1 MHRHPA
7 QAPDSERVRGLPG
20 QAALAWRAGAAAA
33 WRSGAVTAQPVEAAA
48 ARRAG
53 AVTAQPAGAVTAR
66 RAGAAAAQPAGAAAT
81 RRAGQA
87 RRDQQSAQAIAS
99 VVCLHASASSG
110 RQWQALGRRLAGRYR
125 VLSPDLYGAGDSPPW
140 PAERQPTLADE
151 VALLEPV
158 FEAAGEPVHLVGH
171 SYGGAVAARAALTYP
186 GRFRS
191 LVLIEPVL
199 FGLLLAEDPGQPAA
213 REVVAVCQHTRIAVE
228 LGTLDGAA
236 RRFIDYWM
244 GPGAWAG
251 MPPHR
256 RAAAARAMRTVSSE
270 WSAIFA
276 ETTPLAA
283 YASLDLPTLYVVG
296 GKSPASTRA
305 VARLLT
311 HVLPD
316 VSTAE
321 LAEAGH
327 MAPIT
332 HPDLVSAAI
341 EAHIAQI
348 T

>member
-7 QAPDSERVRGLPG
+7 QALDSERVRGLPG
-20 QAALAWRAGAAAA
+20 QAAIAWHAGV
-33 WRSGAVTAQPVEAAA
+33 VTAQPVEAAA

-53 AVTAQPAGAVTAR
+53 AAAAQPAGAVTA
-66 RAGAAAAQPAGAAAT
+66 QPAGAAAA

-140 PAERQPTLADE
+140 PAERQPTLTDE

-199 FGLLLAEDPGQPAA
+199 FGLLLAQDPGQSAA
-213 REVVAVCQHTRIAVE
+213 REVVAVCQHTRIAVK
-228 LGTLDGAA
+228 LGALDSAA

-256 RAAAARAMRTVSSE
+256 QAAAARAMRTVSSE

-283 YASLDLPTLYVVG
+283 YASLNLPTLYVVG
-296 GKSPASTRA
+296 GKSPVSTRA
-305 VARLLT
+305 VTRLLT
-311 HVLPD
+311 QALPHV
-316 VSTAE
+316 TMAE
-321 LAEAGH
+321 LADVGH

-341 EAHIAQI
+341 EAHIAQVG
-348 T
+348 

>member
-7 QAPDSERVRGLPG
+7 QALDSERVRGLPG
-20 QAALAWRAGAAAA
+20 QAAMAWRAGAAAA
-33 WRSGAVTAQPVEAAA
+33 WRAEAVTAW
-48 ARRAG
+48 RAE
-53 AVTAQPAGAVTAR
+53 AVTAQPAGAVTAW
-66 RAGAAAAQPAGAAAT
+66 RAGAAAARPAD
-81 RRAGQA
+81 QA
-87 RRDQQSAQAIAS
+87 RRDQQSAQAIAT

-125 VLSPDLYGAGDSPPW
+125 VLSPDLYGAGNSPPW
-140 PAERQPTLADE
+140 PADRQPSIADE

-158 FEAAGEPVHLVGH
+158 FEAAGEPVHLIGH

-199 FGLLLAEDPGQPAA
+199 FGLLLAQDPGQPAA
-213 REVVAVCQHTRIAVE
+213 REVVAVCQDTRIAVE
-228 LGTLDGAA
+228 LGALDGAA

-276 ETTPLAA
+276 DTTPLTA
-283 YASLDLPTLYVVG
+283 YASLDLPTLYLVG

-311 HVLPD
+311 QVLPD

-332 HPDLVSAAI
+332 HPDLVSGAI
-341 EAHIAQI
+341 EAHIAQL

>member
-1 MHRHPA
+1 MHRHPP
-7 QAPDSERVRGLPG
+7 QALDSQRARRLRG
-20 QAALAWRAGAAAA
+20 QA
-33 WRSGAVTAQPVEAAA
+33 T
-48 ARRAG
+48 
-53 AVTAQPAGAVTAR
+53 TAR
-66 RAGAAAAQPAGAAAT
+66 PAGAAAPRPAGLVTPRPAGLT
-81 RRAGQA
+81 RR
-87 RRDQQSAQAIAS
+87 DHKSAQSTAS

-110 RQWQALGRRLAGRYR
+110 RQWQALQGRLAGRYQ
-125 VLSPDLYGAGDSPPW
+125 VLSPDLYGSGDSPPW
-140 PAERQPTLADE
+140 PGEREMSLADE
-151 VALLEPV
+151 VSLLRPA

-199 FGLLLAEDPGQPAA
+199 FGLLLAEDPRQPAV
-213 REVVAVCQHTRIAVE
+213 REVVAVCQHTRVAAE
-228 LGTLDGAA
+228 LGALDSAA

-251 MPPHR
+251 MPSRR
-256 RAAAARAMRTVSSE
+256 RAAAARAMRAVSSE

-276 ETTPLAA
+276 DTTPLSA
-283 YASLDLPTLYVVG
+283 YASLDLPTLYLVG
-296 GKSPASTRA
+296 SESPASTRA

-311 HVLPD
+311 RTLPD
-316 VSTAE
+316 VTTAE

-327 MAPIT
+327 MAPVT
-332 HPDLVSAAI
+332 HPDLVNAAI